1 MWIQTRQYAFIKY
14 FVVTLL
20 LLNFTVTRTSN
31 LKLSFNFDQF
41 DDLNACSV
49 RSKILKN
56 ILLDLLITLL
66 YFDSCLLIIAQ
77 VHFMS
82 PESDVANK
90 INHEF
95 WSLAKCIFC
104 IKWLESNYKCF
115 LVHYLNYLLPLK
127 MATVSHFTVIRVYVK
142 NMKEEKM

>member
-1 MWIQTRQYAFIKY
+1 MCIQSRQYAFIKY
-14 FVVTLL
+14 FIVTLR
-20 LLNFTVTRTSN
+20 FTLTAN

-41 DDLNACSV
+41 HDLNACSV
-49 RSKILKN
+49 RSKILTN

-66 YFDSCLLIIAQ
+66 YFDPCLLIIAQ

-95 WSLAKCIFC
+95 
-104 IKWLESNYKCF
+104 
-115 LVHYLNYLLPLK
+115 
-127 MATVSHFTVIRVYVK
+127 
-142 NMKEEKM
+142 

>member
-1 MWIQTRQYAFIKY
+1 MHRENCA
-14 FVVTLL
+14 
-20 LLNFTVTRTSN
+20 SN

-41 DDLNACSV
+41 HDLNACSV

-66 YFDSCLLIIAQ
+66 YFDPCLLIIAQ

-95 WSLAKCIFC
+95 G
-104 IKWLESNYKCF
+104 
-115 LVHYLNYLLPLK
+115 
-127 MATVSHFTVIRVYVK
+127 
-142 NMKEEKM
+142 